1 MMLPR
6 LQLREAITEALER
19 SRIVT
24 LLGPRQCGKT
34 TLARQFLAP
43 DHPAYFDLENPA
55 SRARLEEPMTALSGL
70 QGLVVI
76 DEIQREPGLFQVLR
90 VLADRDPLPARF
102 LILGSASPE
111 VTKGASESLA
121 GRAERIAIGGFHLPE
136 VGAPA
141 QDSHWLRGGFPLSF
155 LAASD
160 KNSFLWRKNFIQAF
174 MELDLPQFGL
184 RLPPQTFFRFWSILA
199 HYHGQVWNGAEP
211 ARTLGVGEM
220 TIRRY
225 LDLLE
230 GTFLV
235 RTLQPWHAN
244 IAKRQVK
251 APKLYFRDS
260 GLLHHLL
267 GIRTQA
273 ELETHPKAGA
283 SWEGYALEEI
293 LAAVEPD
300 ETYCWAT
307 HAGAELDLL
316 LIKDGRRLGVE
327 FKRVDAPRLTPSIK
341 TALADLELDHLA
353 IVYPGS
359 QSYGLSDRVSVL
371 PLAAIATMHGSLFH
385 GFSGT

>member
-1 MMLPR
+1 MNLPRPR
-6 LQLREAITEALER
+6 LQDAITEALER
-19 SRIVT
+19 SRIVA

-34 TLARQFLAP
+34 TLARHFMTP
-43 DHPAYFDLENPA
+43 DHPGYFDLENPA
-55 SRARLEEPMTALSGL
+55 SRARLEEPMTALSGFK
-70 QGLVVI
+70 GLLVI

-111 VTKGASESLA
+111 VTRGASESLA
-121 GRAERIAIGGFHLPE
+121 GRVERIGIGGFHLPE
-136 VGAPA
+136 VGAAA
-141 QDSHWLRGGFPLSF
+141 QVAHWLRGGFPLSF
-155 LAASD
+155 LAESD
-160 KNSFLWRKNFIQAF
+160 KNSYLWRKSFIQTF

-184 RLPPQTFFRFWSILA
+184 KLPPQTFFRFWSILA

-211 ARTLGVGEM
+211 ARALGVGEM
-220 TIRRY
+220 TVRRY

-235 RTLQPWHAN
+235 RILQPWHAN

-267 GIRTQA
+267 GIHTQA
-273 ELETHPKAGA
+273 ELETHPKSGA
-283 SWEGYALEEI
+283 SWEGYALEEV

-300 ETYCWAT
+300 EAYYWAT

-316 LIKDGRRLGVE
+316 LIKDGRRLGFE

-341 TALADLELDHLA
+341 TALVDLELDHLA
-353 IVYPGS
+353 IIYPGA
-359 QSYGLSDRVSVL
+359 QSYALADRVSVL
-371 PLAAIATMHGSLFH
+371 PLAAVATME
-385 GFSGT
+385 GTQGLGL